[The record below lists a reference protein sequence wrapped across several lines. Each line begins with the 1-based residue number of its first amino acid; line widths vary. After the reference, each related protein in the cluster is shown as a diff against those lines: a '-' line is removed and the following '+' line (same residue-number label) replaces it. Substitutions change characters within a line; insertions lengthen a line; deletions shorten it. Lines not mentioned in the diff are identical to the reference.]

1 MDVCVFSKHLQ
12 DYDFR
17 QLGRAI
23 RSIDVGGVDLTVRPG
38 GHVEPGAVKDAL
50 PKAVATLKEE
60 GVHVSM
66 ITTAITSADEPHA
79 RSVLETAAAQGIRY
93 FKLGYY
99 RYGGFGTFD
108 AGLAEVEAKL
118 RDLAAL
124 SKELGL
130 WAGFHNH
137 SGPYIGANP
146 AHVLRLIDDLDPD
159 AIGSYFDIGHAT
171 IEGAAAGW
179 LLGLDDLAA
188 RVRMVAIKDLTVEK
202 TAEGNRIR
210 VVPLGEGLVRWD
222 EFAGALGRIAS
233 EVGVMSFHGE
243 YGERTA
249 EQVLALVQSDR
260 AFFENIWKKVK

>member
-17 QLGRAI
+17 QLGGALRGI
-23 RSIDVGGVDLTVRPG
+23 GVDGVDLTVRPG
-38 GHVEPGAVKDAL
+38 GHVEPEAAPDVM
-50 PKAVATLKEE
+50 PEAVATLKEE

-79 RSVLETAAAQGIRY
+79 RSVLEAAATEGIRY

-99 RYGGFGTFD
+99 RYGGFGTLN
-108 AGLAEVEAKL
+108 AGLAEVKAKL

-137 SGPYIGANP
+137 SGPYIGANL
-146 AHVLRLIDDLDPD
+146 AHVRELIDDLDPD

-171 IEGAAAGW
+171 IEGASAGW
-179 LLGLDDLAA
+179 LLGLDDLSA

-202 TAEGNRIR
+202 DAGKKRIQ
-210 VVPLGEGLVRWD
+210 VVPLGEGFVHWED
-222 EFAGALGRIAS
+222 FIGALSRIAS

-243 YGERTA
+243 YGGRTA
-249 EQVLALVQSDR
+249 EQVLGLVRKDR
-260 AFFENIWKKVK
+260 AFFENIWKELE